1 MNFFHRYFIRSTNAV
16 LNLSGRKSIALT
28 ALSGLIILL
37 CSISVHAQNVP
48 SGTITI
54 NEKEF
59 GFIIG
64 GSEGRGTLNYQG
76 SEYFFKTSGIKVGG
90 MGVAKISAAGEV
102 YNLFNLSQFPG
113 TYVAGNYGIALGGG
127 AGGVV
132 LKNENGVLLKLHS
145 TMEGIDLNVGVS
157 GITIKLESGLF
168 DQ

>member
-1 MNFFHRYFIRSTNAV
+1 MKLSFALFLTV
-16 LNLSGRKSIALT
+16 LMYLVYTGP
-28 ALSGLIILL
+28 
-37 CSISVHAQNVP
+37 VVAQNMP

-64 GSEGRGTLNYQG
+64 GSEGRGTLNFQG
-76 SEYFFKTSGIKVGG
+76 AEYFFKTSGIKVGG
-90 MGVAKISAAGEV
+90 IGAAKIAAAGEV

-145 TMEGIDLNVGVS
+145 TMEGVDLNVGVS
-157 GITIKLESGLF
+157 GITIKLEAAMPDSE
-168 DQ
+168 

>member
-1 MNFFHRYFIRSTNAV
+1 MKLLLLLVFAVLTNAAY
-16 LNLSGRKSIALT
+16 SGQVRAD
-28 ALSGLIILL
+28 
-37 CSISVHAQNVP
+37 NVP

-76 SEYFFKTSGIKVGG
+76 AEYFFKLSGIKVGG

-102 YNLFNLSQFPG
+102 YDLFDLSQFPG
-113 TYVAGNYGIALGGG
+113 TYVAGDYGIALGGG

-145 TMEGIDLNVGVS
+145 TMEGVDLNVGVS
-157 GITIKLESGLF
+157 GITIKLEAAIP
-168 DQ
+168 DPE

>member
-1 MNFFHRYFIRSTNAV
+1 MKKFVVLSITTLIYFV
-16 LNLSGRKSIALT
+16 YLGT
-28 ALSGLIILL
+28 AS
-37 CSISVHAQNVP
+37 AQNVP
-48 SGTITI
+48 SGTISI

-64 GSEGRGTLNYQG
+64 GSEGKGTLNYQG
-76 SEYFFKTSGIKVGG
+76 AEYFFKTSGIKVGG
-90 MGVAKISAAGEV
+90 MGVAKIAAAGEV

-145 TMEGIDLNVGVS
+145 TMEGVDLNVGVS
-157 GITIKLESGLF
+157 GITIKLEAAIPDSE
-168 DQ
+168 

>member
-1 MNFFHRYFIRSTNAV
+1 MKLLFVSVIAV
-16 LNLSGRKSIALT
+16 LMYLAYSSPAF
-28 ALSGLIILL
+28 
-37 CSISVHAQNVP
+37 AQNVP

-54 NEKEF
+54 SEKEF

-76 SEYFFKTSGIKVGG
+76 AEYFFKLSGIKVGG

-102 YNLFNLSQFPG
+102 YDLFDLSQFPG
-113 TYVAGNYGIALGGG
+113 TYVAGDYGIALGGG

-145 TMEGIDLNVGVS
+145 TMEGVDLNVGVS
-157 GITIKLESGLF
+157 GITVKLEAAIP
-168 DQ
+168 DPQ

>member
-1 MNFFHRYFIRSTNAV
+1 MKFLFVSVIAV
-16 LNLSGRKSIALT
+16 LMYLAYSSPA
-28 ALSGLIILL
+28 
-37 CSISVHAQNVP
+37 VAQNVP

-54 NEKEF
+54 SEKEF

-76 SEYFFKTSGIKVGG
+76 AEYFFKLSGIKVGG

-102 YNLFNLSQFPG
+102 YDLFDLSQFPG
-113 TYVAGNYGIALGGG
+113 TYVAGDYGIALGGG

-145 TMEGIDLNVGVS
+145 TMEGVDLNVGVS
-157 GITIKLESGLF
+157 GITVKLEAAIP
-168 DQ
+168 DPQ